1 MHTQNATADFMPDW
15 AAIVAVILGASA
27 FSVAQGITYPLISL
41 TLESRGVTPAM
52 IGFNAVG
59 FACGLAASTLM
70 LGQLTSRIRTDRLII
85 VSLIGCSLC
94 LATFAATASLP
105 VWFLARF
112 LLGFFA
118 SLIFM
123 LGEAWMNAACPD
135 RLRGR
140 VSGLYG
146 AGVCGGF
153 AAGPLVIPIVGTE
166 GGFGFALT
174 AVYVAL
180 VAFAT
185 AILTLSTKTTP
196 EASSTRNVFI
206 FFGKAPLLVAMVL
219 AFGFSDIAA
228 ISVMPVY
235 FVKTGHSEAFA
246 ALSVTVL
253 ALPTALAQPFIGM
266 ALDRLPRHQVATV
279 TAAIGAVAFLVIP
292 FLTSQAAILIDF
304 ALLGAASFSLY
315 TCALTMLGEQY
326 RGGMLV
332 AGSAAFTLAYAV
344 GSGAG
349 SGATGTVM
357 DLFGPSAAP
366 VGVGLALVVFT
377 AVFALA
383 KPAVNG
389 KAE

>member
-1 MHTQNATADFMPDW
+1 MHSSHTTADFMPDW

-59 FACGLAASTLM
+59 FAFGLAASTLL
-70 LGQLTSRIRTDRLII
+70 LGQLTACLRTDRLII

-94 LATFAATASLP
+94 LATFAATSSLP

-153 AAGPLVIPIVGTE
+153 AAGPLVIPLMGTE
-166 GGFGFALT
+166 SGFGFALT

-185 AILTLSTKTTP
+185 AVLTLSTRTTP
-196 EASSTRNVFI
+196 EASSTRDVFV

-235 FVKTGHSEAFA
+235 FVKMGHSQAFA

-253 ALPTALAQPFIGM
+253 ALPTALAQPFIGVL
-266 ALDRLPRHQVATV
+266 LDRLPRRRVAI
-279 TAAIGAVAFLVIP
+279 AMAGIGAIAFLIIP
-292 FLTSQAAILIDF
+292 FLTSPIAILADF

-332 AGSAAFTLAYAV
+332 AGSAAFSLAYAV

-349 SGATGTVM
+349 SGATGSIM

-366 VGVGLALVVFT
+366 VSVGLALVVFT
-377 AVFALA
+377 AVFASA
-383 KPAVNG
+383 RKV
-389 KAE
+389 

>member
-1 MHTQNATADFMPDW
+1 MHSPHATADFMPDW

-59 FACGLAASTLM
+59 FAFGLAASTLL
-70 LGQLTSRIRTDRLII
+70 LGQLTARLRTDRLII
-85 VSLIGCSLC
+85 VSLVGCSLC
-94 LATFAATASLP
+94 LATFAATSSLP

-153 AAGPLVIPIVGTE
+153 AAGPLVIPLMGTE
-166 GGFGFALT
+166 SGFGFALT

-185 AILTLSTKTTP
+185 AVLTLSTRTTP
-196 EASSTRNVFI
+196 EASSTRDVFV

-235 FVKTGHSEAFA
+235 FVKMGHSQAFA

-253 ALPTALAQPFIGM
+253 ALPTALAQPFIGVL
-266 ALDRLPRHQVATV
+266 LDRLPRRRVAI
-279 TAAIGAVAFLVIP
+279 AMAGIGAIAFLVIP
-292 FLTSQAAILIDF
+292 FLTSPIAILADF

-332 AGSAAFTLAYAV
+332 AGSAAFSLAYAV
-344 GSGAG
+344 GSGLG
-349 SGATGTVM
+349 SGATGSIM
-357 DLFGPSAAP
+357 DLLGPSAAP
-366 VGVGLALVVFT
+366 IGVGLALVVFT
-377 AVFALA
+377 AVFASA
-383 KPAVNG
+383 RKV
-389 KAE
+389 

>member
-1 MHTQNATADFMPDW
+1 MRSSHTTADFMPDW

-27 FSVAQGITYPLISL
+27 FSVAQGVTYPLISL

-59 FACGLAASTLM
+59 FAFGLAASTLM
-70 LGQLTSRIRTDRLII
+70 IGFLTSRIRIDRLII
-85 VSLIGCSLC
+85 ASLVGCSLC
-94 LATFAATASLP
+94 LATFAATDSLP
-105 VWFLARF
+105 IWFLARF

-153 AAGPLVIPIVGTE
+153 AFGPLAIPLMGTG

-185 AILTLSTKTTP
+185 AVLTLSTRTTP
-196 EASSTRNVFI
+196 EASSTRDVFT
-206 FFGKAPLLVAMVL
+206 FFAKAPLLVAMVL
-219 AFGFSDIAA
+219 AFGFADIAA

-253 ALPTALAQPFIGM
+253 ALPTALAQPFIGV
-266 ALDRLPRHQVATV
+266 ALDRLPRQRAAIATS
-279 TAAIGAVAFLVIP
+279 AIGAIAFLAIP
-292 FLTSQAAILIDF
+292 LLTSPVAILIDF
-304 ALLGAASFSLY
+304 ALLGTASFSLY
-315 TCALTMLGEQY
+315 TCALTMLGEKY
-326 RGGMLV
+326 KGGMLI
-332 AGSAAFTLAYAV
+332 AGSAAFALAYAV

-349 SGATGTVM
+349 SGATGVVM
-357 DLFGPSAAP
+357 DLLGPSAAP
-366 VGVGLALVVFT
+366 IGVGLALVLFT
-377 AVFALA
+377 AAFAA
-383 KPAVNG
+383 ARRP
-389 KAE
+389 

>member
-1 MHTQNATADFMPDW
+1 MHSSQATADFMPDW

-52 IGFNAVG
+52 IGLNAVG
-59 FACGLAASTLM
+59 FAFGLAASTLL
-70 LGQLTSRIRTDRLII
+70 LGQLTARLRTDKLII
-85 VSLIGCSLC
+85 VSLVGCSLC
-94 LATFAATASLP
+94 LATFAATTSLP
-105 VWFLARF
+105 VWFFARF

-118 SLIFM
+118 SLIFL

-146 AGVCGGF
+146 AGICGGF
-153 AAGPLVIPIVGTE
+153 AAGPLVIPLLGTE

-185 AILTLSTKTTP
+185 AVLTLSTRTTP
-196 EASSTRNVFI
+196 EASSTRDVFV
-206 FFGKAPLLVAMVL
+206 FFTKAPLLVAMVL

-246 ALSVTVL
+246 ALSVTAL

-266 ALDRLPRHQVATV
+266 ALDRLPRRRVAITM
-279 TAAIGAVAFLVIP
+279 AGIGAIAFLVIP
-292 FLTSQAAILIDF
+292 FLTSPVAILMDF
-304 ALLGAASFSLY
+304 ALLGTASFSLY

-332 AGSAAFTLAYAV
+332 AGSAAFSLAYAV

-349 SGATGTVM
+349 SGATGAVM
-357 DLFGPSAAP
+357 DLLGPYAAP
-366 VGVGLALVVFT
+366 VGVGLVMLCFT
-377 AVFALA
+377 AILA
-383 KPAVNG
+383 RG
-389 KAE
+389 KTAKA

>member
-59 FACGLAASTLM
+59 FAFGLAASTLM

-118 SLIFM
+118 SLVFM

-153 AAGPLVIPIVGTE
+153 AAGPLVIPLVGTE

-196 EASSTRNVFI
+196 EASSTRSVFI
-206 FFGKAPLLVAMVL
+206 FFGKAPLLIAMVL

-253 ALPTALAQPFIGM
+253 ALPTALAQPFIGV
-266 ALDRLPRHQVATV
+266 ALDRLPRRQVATV
-279 TAAIGAVAFLVIP
+279 TAAIAAIAFLAIP
-292 FLTSQAAILIDF
+292 FLTSQVTILIDF

-349 SGATGTVM
+349 SGATGAVM
-357 DLFGPSAAP
+357 DLLGPSAAP
-366 VGVGLALVVFT
+366 IGVGLALVVFT
-377 AVFALA
+377 AVFASA
-383 KPAVNG
+383 KTAVKENAG
-389 KAE
+389 